1 MIPDADPAVAVRTL
15 ARERADLLAEVATI
29 ACGGLELEGFAAA
42 LARLSASATAARSCR
57 VYVLSQDARELNLAG
72 VHPATSAHPYRLE
85 LGAGAAGWAAAH
97 ATARRIEAGEGWLVL
112 AVPVFDPA
120 AGAVAAI
127 EAEIA
132 SEPDSPA
139 REASN
144 QAERTLELLG
154 ACLAPR
160 LARARRVRRT
170 ADRAESAERFAER
183 AVNAQE
189 DERARLAR
197 EIHDGVAQRL
207 AGVGFHLSA
216 AASLLPRDPQGA
228 QVQIRAARALL
239 DLAGEETRA
248 AIGGLRPPVLDD
260 LGLPAAL
267 ASLAGTLGAL
277 SGAPEITVTIV
288 GELDHPMPDHLQ
300 TALYRIAQEAL
311 GNILRHAA
319 ASSADVALELGP
331 HGVLLSVTDDG
342 HGFGLEPG
350 PAAAEGRTDSFGL
363 RSMRERAELVGG
375 TLAVSSHRDRGTS
388 VRVAVPLSH
397 PATPAPA
404 MSATAPVV
412 PPRAFPALRHPPAVD
427 PEEGWGP

>member
-1 MIPDADPAVAVRTL
+1 MIQETDAAAAVRML
-15 ARERADLLAEVATI
+15 ARERPALLTDVASI
-29 ACGGLELEGFAAA
+29 ACAGHELEGFGSA
-42 LARLSASATAARSCR
+42 LARLSASAVRARSCR
-57 VYVLSQDARELNLAG
+57 VYVLSQDARELTLAG
-72 VHPATSAHPYRLE
+72 VHPPAADHPPRLE

-97 ATARRIEAGEGWLVL
+97 AAARRVTGDDGSLVL
-112 AVPVFDPA
+112 AVPVFDPS
-120 AGAVAAI
+120 AGVVAAI
-127 EAEIA
+127 EAEVA
-132 SEPDSPA
+132 GRSEDSDTGGVN
-139 REASN
+139 R
-144 QAERTLELLG
+144 AERTLELLG

-216 AASLLPRDPQGA
+216 AGSLLPRDPEGA

-239 DLAGEETRA
+239 ELAGEETRA

-267 ASLAGTLGAL
+267 ASLAGTLSAL
-277 SGAPEITVTIV
+277 PGAPEITVAVV

-300 TALYRIAQEAL
+300 TALYRITQEAL
-311 GNILRHAA
+311 GNVLRHAA
-319 ASSADVALELGP
+319 ASSAEVALELGP
-331 HGVLLSVTDDG
+331 HGVLLSVSDDG

-350 PAAAEGRTDSFGL
+350 PTATEGRADSFGL

-375 TLAVSSHRDRGTS
+375 TLAISSHRDRGTT
-388 VRVAVPLSH
+388 VRVAVPLSR
-397 PATPAPA
+397 PPAPPPEP
-404 MSATAPVV
+404 TARPTI
-412 PPRAFPALRHPPAVD
+412 PRATFPAPRHFVAGD
-427 PEEGWGP
+427 PEDGWGP